1 MNTEK
6 LIQFFTVKLEKITEL
21 RSLNNKD
28 STFTTWWN
36 TITSTCERMGE
47 SYKKRANRVRFYPIV
62 VTMGGDNNVAYARSY
77 QSGLDSAEALIKSII
92 EELETWG
99 YEGEQNEGNKS
110 AKQSRHEDRVI
121 LNLTISQQQAQQ
133 ITQSINLSQYAPEVQ
148 QKVQELLDEL
158 KKESKDKPKIINIAK
173 WLADKGADALIAIL
187 LAATHLT

>member
-6 LIQFFTVKLEKITEL
+6 LIQFFTAKLEKITEL

-47 SYKKRANRVRFYPIV
+47 PYKKRANRVRFYPSV
-62 VTMGGDNNVAYARSY
+62 VTMGGDNSAAYARSY

-99 YEGEQNEGNKS
+99 YEGEQNDGNKP
-110 AKQSRHEDRVI
+110 AKQPPHDGRVI

-133 ITQSINLSQYAPEVQ
+133 ITQSINLSQ
-148 QKVQELLDEL
+148 L
-158 KKESKDKPKIINIAK
+158 
-173 WLADKGADALIAIL
+173 
-187 LAATHLT
+187 